1 MSRNSSGL
9 LRDASSLCGSLLVFL
24 LMIPARSALAQ
35 ETGTVTGTVTRV
47 EGGALASVSVTV
59 AGTGQSTVTG
69 TDGKYTLRRVP
80 AGPQTIVF
88 RWLGYRPSE
97 VQVVVD
103 PGATVTADAALE
115 AVTISLGE
123 IVVEGASRAPE
134 RITEAP
140 AAISVVPQE
149 VLQNASVTGQAP
161 LALQTIPGV
170 DLTQSGVNDFNVN
183 ARGFNSTL
191 NRRVLVLQDGRDLA
205 IAFLGSQEWNGLTQ
219 PLEDLGKVEM
229 VRGPGSAL
237 YGANAF
243 SGVVNI
249 TTPTARE
256 VLGNRLTVAGG
267 ELETFR
273 MDGRHASVFADGRLG
288 FRVNG
293 GENHA
298 SVFADGRLGFRVNG
312 GYNRSDTY
320 SRSRTR
326 LDGTSLQEEYDEATD
341 EPVPVNREV
350 LPLAG
355 QTVDATGNPVGDR
368 DPLENAYG
376 AGRLDYYLD
385 NGSVLSVDGGAAQVQ
400 NEIFVTGIGRVQVRK
415 AIKPYV
421 RAAWAADRFNV
432 FGFWNSRTSLDPQ
445 FSLNSGR
452 ALEERSDIFHIEG
465 QTNFNFQEERGRV
478 IVGSSA
484 RNTKVNTSGTLMNL
498 VNDDR
503 NDNLYSAYGQVEYR
517 IVPQV
522 RVVGA
527 LRFDDGDLIE
537 GQVSPKAAVVYSPNE
552 SHSFRFSVNRAFQTP
567 NYSEFFLQVP
577 VAAAS
582 TAPRTL
588 ESSIEGY
595 YQALQNAP
603 LPPGA
608 LTGLTI
614 TSDLPWQFSAETNAL
629 ALGNASLD
637 VEKVTGWELGYKGT
651 LGDRVYV
658 TVDGYIND
666 MTDFVTD
673 LLPGVNPAYPTFNLN
688 AGVDVPAELAALDA
702 RLASFGLPAN
712 HPLRAPIPLLQGGY
726 QQLSA
731 GTRIQGAN
739 ALATLPDGSRAVVL
753 SYANAGE
760 VTERGV
766 EVGLGYQFTPELR
779 GDVSFTGFDF
789 EVQSQQVGDQLV
801 PNTPS
806 KKATF
811 SVSYSG
817 AQGFDGNVT
826 LRLVDGYEWAAGV
839 FQGYVPASE
848 FLNLSAGY
856 RLNNFVRVHATATNL
871 FDQKRFQM
879 YGGSV
884 IERRILGGVTATF

>member
-1 MSRNSSGL
+1 MIRNSSGL
-9 LRDASSLCGSLLVFL
+9 PRGGLAPRCILVLSLLT
-24 LMIPARSALAQ
+24 IPVRSAFAQ

-47 EGGALASVSVTV
+47 EGGELASVSVTV

-88 RWLGYRPSE
+88 RWLGYRPTE
-97 VQVVVD
+97 VQVTVE
-103 PGATVTADAALE
+103 PGATVTADATLE
-115 AVTISLGE
+115 AVIISLGE

-140 AAISVVPQE
+140 AAISVVPQD
-149 VLQNASVTGQAP
+149 VLQAASVTGQAP

-170 DLTQSGVNDFNVN
+170 DVTQSGVNDFNVN

-256 VLGNRLTVAGG
+256 VLGNRLTIAGG

-273 MDGRHASVFADGRLG
+273 IDGRHASVFADGRLG

-293 GENHA
+293 G
-298 SVFADGRLGFRVNG
+298 
-312 GYNRSDTY
+312 YNQSDTY
-320 SRSRTR
+320 SRTRTR
-326 LDGTSLQEEYDEATD
+326 FDGTALQEEYEPATD
-341 EPVPVNREV
+341 EPVPFNREAR
-350 LPLAG
+350 PLAG
-355 QTVDATGNPVGDR
+355 QTTDAAGDAVGDR

-385 NGSVLSVDGGAAQVQ
+385 NGSVLSIDGGASQVQ
-400 NEIFVTGIGRVQVRK
+400 NEIFVTGIGRVQVSK
-415 AIKPYV
+415 AIKPFV
-421 RAAWAADRFNV
+421 RAAWAADRFNI

-445 FSLNSGR
+445 FSLTSGIEI
-452 ALEERSDIFHIEG
+452 EERSDIFHVEG

-478 IVGSSA
+478 IVGSSV

-498 VNDDR
+498 LNDDR
-503 NDNLYSAYGQVEYR
+503 SDDLYSAYGQIEYK

-537 GQVSPKAAVVYSPNE
+537 GQVSPKGAVVISPNE
-552 SHSFRFSVNRAFQTP
+552 NHSFRFSVNRAFQTP

-577 VAAAS
+577 VAAPSAL
-582 TAPRTL
+582 PRTL
-588 ESSIEGY
+588 ESTIEGY
-595 YQALQNAP
+595 YAAVRANI
-603 LPPGA
+603 PGPA
-608 LTGLTI
+608 IADLTI
-614 TSDLPWQFSAETNAL
+614 TDDLPWQFSPATNAF
-629 ALGNASLD
+629 ALGNADLE
-637 VEKVTGWELGYKGT
+637 VETVTGWELGYKGT
-651 LGDRVYV
+651 LSDKVYV
-658 TVDGYIND
+658 TADAYINKLRN
-666 MTDFVTD
+666 FVTD
-673 LLPGVNPAYPTFNLN
+673 LLPGVNPAYPSYALTDEVN
-688 AGVDVPAELAALDA
+688 VPAELTALDA
-702 RLASFGLPAN
+702 RLALLGLPAN
-712 HPLRAPIPLLQGGY
+712 HPLRAPIPLLLGGHA
-726 QQLSA
+726 QLQA
-731 GTRIQGAN
+731 GTRIQGGN
-739 ALATLPDGSRAVVL
+739 ALATLPDGSRAIVL
-753 SYANAGE
+753 SYTNAGE
-760 VTERGV
+760 VTEKGI
-766 EVGLGYQFTPELR
+766 ELGLGYWVTPELR
-779 GDVSFTGFDF
+779 ADVSFTGFDF
-789 EVQSQQVGDQLV
+789 EVKSQAVGDQLV

-811 SVSYSG
+811 SLSYTG

-826 LRLVDGYEWAAGV
+826 LRLVDGYDWAAGV

-856 RLNNFVRVHATATNL
+856 RINNYVRVHATATNL
-871 FDQKRFQM
+871 FDQQRFQM

-884 IERRILGGVTATF
+884 IGRRILGGVTATF

>member
-1 MSRNSSGL
+1 MSRNSSGRL
-9 LRDASSLCGSLLVFL
+9 CDALSACCFL
-24 LMIPARSALAQ
+24 LFLLTLSPSPAVAQ
-35 ETGTVTGTVTRV
+35 ETGSVTGTVTRA
-47 EGGALASVSVTV
+47 EGDALASVSVTV

-80 AGPQTIVF
+80 VGPQTIVF
-88 RWLGYRPSE
+88 RWLGYRPTE
-97 VQVVVD
+97 VQVTVE
-103 PGATVTADAALE
+103 PGTAVTADAALE

-140 AAISVVPQE
+140 AAISVVPQD
-149 VLQNASVTGQAP
+149 VLQATSITGQAP
-161 LALQTIPGV
+161 LALQTVPGV
-170 DLTQSGVNDFNVN
+170 DITQSGVNDFNVN

-256 VLGNRLTVAGG
+256 VLGNRLTLAGG
-267 ELETFR
+267 ELESFR
-273 MDGRHASVFADGRLG
+273 ADGR
-288 FRVNG
+288 
-293 GENHA
+293 HA

-320 SRSRTR
+320 SRTRTR

-341 EPVPVNREV
+341 EPVPPNREV

-355 QTVDATGNPVGDR
+355 QSTDAQGNAVGDR

-432 FGFWNSRTSLDPQ
+432 FGFWNSRTSLEPQ
-445 FSLNSGR
+445 FSLTSGLP
-452 ALEERSDIFHIEG
+452 LEERSDIFHVEG
-465 QTNFNFQEERGRV
+465 QTNFNFQADRGRV
-478 IVGSSA
+478 VVGSSV

-498 VNDDR
+498 INDDR
-503 NDNLYSAYGQVEYR
+503 SDDLYSAYGQVEYK
-517 IVPQV
+517 IIPQV
-522 RVVGA
+522 RLVGA

-537 GQVSPKAAVVYSPNE
+537 GQVSPKAAIVFSPAE
-552 SHSFRFSVNRAFQTP
+552 EHSFRFSVNRAFQTP

-577 VAAAS
+577 VAAPSA
-582 TAPRTL
+582 APRTL
-588 ESSIEGY
+588 EGGVEQY
-595 YQALQNAP
+595 YAAVRAS
-603 LPPGA
+603 LPPPA
-608 LTGLTI
+608 LAGLTL
-614 TSDLPWQFSAETNAL
+614 TDNLPWNFSPATNAL
-629 ALGNASLD
+629 ALGNADLD

-651 LGDRVYV
+651 LGDKVYV
-658 TVDGYIND
+658 TADAYINRL
-666 MTDFVTD
+666 TDFVTD
-673 LLPGVNPAYPTFNLN
+673 LLPGVNGAYPSFSLSD
-688 AGVDVPAELAALDA
+688 GVDLPAELTALDA
-702 RLASFGLPAN
+702 RIQQLEQGGLITPQQAAQ
-712 HPLRAPIPLLQGGY
+712 LRAPIPVLLGGY

-731 GTRIQGAN
+731 ATRIQGAN
-739 ALATLPDGSRAVVL
+739 ALATLPDGSRAIVL
-753 SYANAGE
+753 SYTNAGK
-760 VTERGV
+760 VIERGF
-766 EVGLGYQFTPELR
+766 EVGVGYQFTPEIR
-779 GDVSFTGFDF
+779 GDVSLTGFDF
-789 EVQSQQVGDQLV
+789 DVKSQQGGDRLV

-806 KKATF
+806 KKATL
-811 SVSYSG
+811 SLTYAG
-817 AQGFDGNVT
+817 AQGFDGNVS
-826 LRLVDGYEWAAGV
+826 LRVVDGYEWAAGV
-839 FQGYVPASE
+839 FQGYVPSSE
-848 FLNLSAGY
+848 FLNVSAGY
-856 RLNNFVRVHATATNL
+856 RINNYVRVHATATNL
-871 FDQKRFQM
+871 FDQQRFQM

-884 IERRILGGVTATF
+884 IGRRVLGGVTATF

>member
-1 MSRNSSGL
+1 MLRNSSGL
-9 LRDASSLCGSLLVFL
+9 LRDGLACCTIVFALLITPL
-24 LMIPARSALAQ
+24 RSALAQ

-47 EGGALASVSVTV
+47 EGGELASVSVTV

-80 AGPQTIVF
+80 AGPQTVVF
-88 RWLGYRPSE
+88 RWLGYRPTE
-97 VQVVVD
+97 VQVTVQ
-103 PGATVTADAALE
+103 PGATVTADATLE

-140 AAISVVPQE
+140 AAISVVPQD

-161 LALQTIPGV
+161 LALQSIPGV
-170 DLTQSGVNDFNVN
+170 DITQSGVNDFNVN

-191 NRRVLVLQDGRDLA
+191 TRRVLVLQDGRDLA
-205 IAFLGSQEWNGLTQ
+205 IAFLGSQEWAGMTQ

-256 VLGNRLTVAGG
+256 ILGSRLTLAGG

-273 MDGRHASVFADGRLG
+273 ADGRHASVFADGRLG
-288 FRVNG
+288 I
-293 GENHA
+293 
-298 SVFADGRLGFRVNG
+298 RLNG

-326 LDGTSLQEEYDEATD
+326 LDGTSLQEEYEPATD
-341 EPVPVNREV
+341 EPVPANREA
-350 LPLAG
+350 LPLNG
-355 QTVDATGNPVGDR
+355 QTTDALGNPVGDR
-368 DPLENAYG
+368 EPLQNIYG
-376 AGRLDYYLD
+376 AGRADYYLD
-385 NGSVLSVDGGAAQVQ
+385 NGSVLSVDGGAARVE

-421 RAAWAADRFNV
+421 RAAWAADRFNI

-445 FSLNSGR
+445 YSLTSGLP
-452 ALEERSDIFHIEG
+452 LEERSDIFHVEG
-465 QTNFNFQEERGRV
+465 QTNFNFQQERGRV
-478 IVGSSA
+478 VVGSSV
-484 RNTKVNTSGTLMNL
+484 RNSKVNTSGTLMNL
-498 VNDDR
+498 LNDDR
-503 NDNLYSAYGQVEYR
+503 SDDLYSAYGQVEYK

-527 LRFDDGDLIE
+527 LRFDDGDLID
-537 GQVSPKAAVVYSPNE
+537 GQVSPKGAVVFSPNE
-552 SHSFRFSVNRAFQTP
+552 NHSFRFSVNRAFQTP
-567 NYSEFFLQVP
+567 NLSEFFLQVP
-577 VAAAS
+577 VAAPTA
-582 TAPRTL
+582 APRTL

-595 YQALQNAP
+595 YAALQGAP

-614 TSDLPWQFSAETNAL
+614 TSNLPWQFSPTTNAL
-629 ALGNASLD
+629 ALGNGALD

-651 LGDRVYV
+651 LGDKVYV
-658 TVDGYIND
+658 TADAYINEL
-666 MTDFVTD
+666 TDFVTD
-673 LLPGVNPAYPTFNLN
+673 LLPGVNPAYPSFALTD
-688 AGVDVPAELAALDA
+688 GVNVPAELAAIDA
-702 RLASFGLPAN
+702 RLASFALPAN
-712 HPLRAPIPLLQGGY
+712 HPLRAPIPLLLGGY

-731 GTRIQGAN
+731 GTTIQGGN

-753 SYANAGE
+753 SYTNAGE
-760 VTERGV
+760 VTERGI
-766 EVGLGYQFTPELR
+766 ELGLGYQFTPEIR

-789 EVQSQQVGDQLV
+789 EVKSQQVGDQLV

-811 SVSYSG
+811 SLSYAG
-817 AQGFDGNVT
+817 AQGFDGNVL
-826 LRLVDGYEWAAGV
+826 LRLVDGYQWAAGV

-848 FLNLSAGY
+848 FLNVSAGY
-856 RLNNFVRVHATATNL
+856 RINNYVRLHATATNL
-871 FDQKRFQM
+871 FDQQRFQM

-884 IERRILGGVTATF
+884 IGRRILGGVTATF

>member
-1 MSRNSSGL
+1 MNRNASGSRHAL
-9 LRDASSLCGSLLVFL
+9 LLCCGVVLSLLALPV
-24 LMIPARSALAQ
+24 RRALAQ
-35 ETGTVTGTVTRV
+35 ETGTVTGTVTRLD
-47 EGGALASVSVTV
+47 GDALASVSVTV

-88 RWLGYRPSE
+88 RWLGYRPTD
-97 VQVVVD
+97 VQVVVE
-103 PGATVTADAALE
+103 PGTSVTADATLE
-115 AVTISLGE
+115 AVTVSLGE

-149 VLQNASVTGQAP
+149 VLQSTSVTGQAP
-161 LALQTIPGV
+161 LALQSVPGV

-205 IAFLGSQEWNGLTQ
+205 IAFLGSQEWNGMTQ

-256 VLGNRLTVAGG
+256 ILGNRLTVAGG
-267 ELETFR
+267 ELESFR
-273 MDGRHASVFADGRLG
+273 VDGRHASVFADGRLG
-288 FRVNG
+288 
-293 GENHA
+293 
-298 SVFADGRLGFRVNG
+298 LRVNG
-312 GYNRSDTY
+312 GYNRSDTW

-326 LDGTSLQEEYDEATD
+326 FDGTALQEEYADATD

-355 QTVDATGNPVGDR
+355 QTLDAQGNAVGDR

-385 NGSVLSVDGGAAQVQ
+385 NGSVVSVDGGASQVQ

-445 FSLNSGR
+445 FSLTSGLP
-452 ALEERSDIFHIEG
+452 LEERSDIFHFEG

-478 IVGSSA
+478 VVGSSV

-503 NDNLYSAYGQVEYR
+503 SDNLYSAYGQVEYK

-537 GQVSPKAAVVYSPNE
+537 GQVSPKAAIVYSPTE
-552 SHSFRFSVNRAFQTP
+552 AHSFRFSVNRAFQTP

-577 VAAAS
+577 VAAPSA
-582 TAPRTL
+582 APRTL

-595 YQALQNAP
+595 YQALQAAP
-603 LPPGA
+603 LPPGSLA
-608 LTGLTI
+608 GLTI
-614 TSDLPWQFSAETNAL
+614 TSDLPWQFSAQTNAL
-629 ALGNASLD
+629 ALGNADLD

-651 LGDRVYV
+651 LGDKVYL
-658 TVDGYIND
+658 TADAYINEL
-666 MTDFVTD
+666 TDFVTD
-673 LLPGVNPAYPTFNLN
+673 LLPGVNSTYPTFNLTD
-688 AGVDVPAELAALDA
+688 GVNVPAELAAIDA
-702 RLASFGLPAN
+702 RLAGAPFNLPAN
-712 HPLRAPIPLLQGGY
+712 HPLRAPIPLLLGGY
-726 QQLSA
+726 QQLTA

-739 ALATLPDGSRAVVL
+739 ALASLPDGSRAIVL
-753 SYANAGE
+753 SYTNAGE
-760 VTERGV
+760 VTERGIELGV
-766 EVGLGYQFTPELR
+766 GYQFTPEIR

-789 EVQSQQVGDQLV
+789 DVKSQQVGDQLV

-811 SVSYSG
+811 SVSYAG

-826 LRLVDGYEWAAGV
+826 LRLVDGYSWAAGV

-856 RLNNFVRVHATATNL
+856 RVNNYFRVHATATNL
-871 FDQKRFQM
+871 FDQQRFQM

-884 IERRILGGVTATF
+884 IGRRILGGVTANF